1 MNGDIDKKLRKLIH
15 QFLRATEGK
24 SAFERL
30 AIIEDMIQQIKDLF
44 EEENKAKGGENP

>member
-1 MNGDIDKKLRKLIH
+1 MANIDEKLRKLIH

-30 AIIEDMIQQIKDLF
+30 PIIEDMIQQTKDLF
-44 EEENKAKGGENP
+44 EEEKEGGENP